1 MQHDWLATN
10 ARTDWMVVKECCHLL
25 TVTPHH
31 VLHLKI
37 DFQLCPFN
45 ENKTFLLSEQRP
57 KCYIPI
63 SIEKNRRQIPILE
76 TVTDCL
82 LLWNDLLSSYFETT
96 HYLPVEEAAW
106 RGVFPITCD
115 FSMFSPTL
123 LQGFVALPALFKTS
137 PLAQVTLAA
146 LSVRHPPAV
155 VPLSHH
161 RHQHPR
167 P

>member
-1 MQHDWLATN
+1 MHVQIGCNVVTCWL
-10 ARTDWMVVKECCHLL
+10 LL
-25 TVTPHH
+25 PTMYFTWK
-31 VLHLKI
+31 LI
-37 DFQLCPFN
+37 QCPFN
-45 ENKTFLLSEQRP
+45 ENITFLFSEQRP
-57 KCYIPI
+57 KYFMQI
-63 SIEKNRRQIPILE
+63 SIGKNRRQIPILE
-76 TVTDCL
+76 TVTGCL
-82 LLWNDLLSSYFETT
+82 LFWNGLLSSFFETT
-96 HYLPVEEAAW
+96 HYLPVEEAGW
-106 RGVFPITCD
+106 WGIFPITCD

-137 PLAQVTLAA
+137 PLAQVTLCAA